1 MKESTSCLWDRIAT
15 YADELFLASSAPTQ
29 FHWTHDRGDGPD
41 VEFLGPVTGIRVI
54 ELGCGDGTNAAVL
67 ARRGACV
74 HGVDSSGVQIAR
86 ARRYWRDIDGLS
98 FTQLDARR
106 LDERFAAGSFDAVV
120 SVFGAV
126 QFAPPHT
133 VLTQA
138 RRVLCEGGRI
148 ALSIRHPL
156 RDDETVP
163 GPPAPEP
170 LRLILPAGEPV
181 NFTVYQASV
190 GGWLELLRQTGFT
203 DLDAVCQPR
212 RRDAALITNPNWDDA
227 ATLLVRG
234 VASTEPSPMSEGSL

>member
-1 MKESTSCLWDRIAT
+1 MKEPTSCLWDRIAT
-15 YADELFLASSAPTQ
+15 YADELFLAPSLPTQ
-29 FHWTHDRGDGPD
+29 FRWTHDRCDGPD
-41 VEFLGPVTGIRVI
+41 VEFLDPVTGIRVI

-67 ARRGACV
+67 ARRGARV
-74 HGVDSSGVQIAR
+74 YGVDSSGVQIAR
-86 ARRYWRDIDGLS
+86 ARRYWRDISGLS

-106 LDERFAAGSFDAVV
+106 LDQRFAVDSFDAAV

-126 QFAPPHT
+126 QFAPPHA

-138 RRVLCEGGRI
+138 RRVLCAGGRL
-148 ALSIRHPL
+148 ALSIRHQP

-163 GPPAPEP
+163 GLPAPER

-181 NFTVYQASV
+181 DLTVYQASI

-203 DLDAVCQPR
+203 DLDVVCQPC
-212 RRDAALITNPNWDDA
+212 RRDPARIANPNRDDA

-234 VASTEPSPMSEGSL
+234 VADPAYSGTGK